1 MVIIYLLKSYNNVHS
16 CNLLL
21 NYIDYYRLKERAI
34 KLSQVVEIVNRLDTS
49 TDSLTY
55 SFLTIYQQIQ
65 SIVGPAFMNQ
75 FDYKGILESV
85 SRLHLL
91 VLCIDICFI
100 TNETSN
106 K

>member
-1 MVIIYLLKSYNNVHS
+1 MVIIYLMKSYNNVHLCILL
-16 CNLLL
+16 CNL
-21 NYIDYYRLKERAI
+21 IDSYRLKERATR
-34 KLSQVVEIVNRLDTS
+34 LSQVVEIVNRLDTS

-106 K
+106 Q

>member
-1 MVIIYLLKSYNNVHS
+1 M
-16 CNLLL
+16 
-21 NYIDYYRLKERAI
+21 KERATR
-34 KLSQVVEIVNRLDTS
+34 LSQVVEIVNRLDTS

-55 SFLTIYQQIQ
+55 SFLTIYQQVQ
-65 SIVGPAFMNQ
+65 SIVGTAFMNQ

-85 SRLHLL
+85 SRFHLL

>member
-1 MVIIYLLKSYNNVHS
+1 MFTHVSFFVIRLI
-16 CNLLL
+16 L
-21 NYIDYYRLKERAI
+21 NRLKERATR
-34 KLSQVVEIVNRLDTS
+34 LSQVVEIVNRLDTS

-85 SRLHLL
+85 SRFHLL

>member
-1 MVIIYLLKSYNNVHS
+1 M
-16 CNLLL
+16 
-21 NYIDYYRLKERAI
+21 KERATR
-34 KLSQVVEIVNRLDTS
+34 LSQVVEIVNRLDTS

>member
-55 SFLTIYQQIQ
+55 SFFTIYQQVQ
-65 SIVGPAFMNQ
+65 SIVGTAFMNQ

-85 SRLHLL
+85 SRLHLPFL
-91 VLCIDICFI
+91 YIDICFI

-106 K
+106 Q